1 MEGDMIR
8 MLALAI
14 AAAAIAAPAATS
26 AQERLGDAALGALSG
41 ALVGGPVGAVAG
53 GVVGFT
59 AGPAIAH
66 SWGLHHHPHHARSAA
81 VTRSAARTPK
91 DGSTESR

>member
-1 MEGDMIR
+1 MTR

-14 AAAAIAAPAATS
+14 AVAAITAPSAAS

-59 AGPAIAH
+59 AGPSIAH

-81 VTRSAARTPK
+81 VTRSAAHTPK
-91 DGSTESR
+91 EGSAENR